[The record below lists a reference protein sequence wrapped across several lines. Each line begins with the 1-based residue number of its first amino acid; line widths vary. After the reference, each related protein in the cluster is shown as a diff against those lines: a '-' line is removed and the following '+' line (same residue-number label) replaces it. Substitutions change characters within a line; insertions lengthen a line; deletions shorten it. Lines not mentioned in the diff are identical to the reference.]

1 MSSRYYTDIY
11 SKRLNRYGSDFQSRI
26 EGLRAKEFED
36 FLLKSPNRVDFEFE
50 GTLIA
55 AVLEQY
61 QQDHSEVKGYLLTQ
75 KSVNIPYGTVIRLI
89 AKNGEEH
96 YWMIWWLE
104 QIKTTGYHR
113 YVVLKMNYEIEWY
126 TDHGTQ
132 RQWSYFSTPGTKM
145 VRDTAIS
152 AGALF
157 NENNSLMMFITP
169 YSKDFERETYIET
182 TNGEKKSSYRVLE
195 FDNQATPGISY
206 LTVESIPL
214 KDFTPPPTKT
224 DQDDDA
230 DFFWLQGGKVE

>member
-1 MSSRYYTDIY
+1 M
-11 SKRLNRYGSDFQSRI
+11 
-26 EGLRAKEFED
+26 
-36 FLLKSPNRVDFEFE
+36 
-50 GTLIA
+50 
-55 AVLEQY
+55 
-61 QQDHSEVKGYLLTQ
+61 TQ

-126 TDHGTQ
+126 TDKGTQ

-224 DQDDDA
+224 DKDDDA
-230 DFFWLQGGKVE
+230 DFFWL